1 MRIGVAIPPDYRDLE
16 RTDNAVDTLIDQ
28 AKQLAAAGVGA
39 VWLVQRFD
47 YDAVTVAALIAREVP
62 DIHVGTAVVPIY
74 PRHPIALSMQAQ
86 TAQAAS
92 HGRFTLGVGMSW
104 ESLVI
109 ESYGISKHPRI
120 RHLRDYLTA
129 LRQLS
134 ETGRAD
140 VTGDTLTARSPL
152 DGTLAGASKVPVLV
166 AAAGD
171 LTLRAAAELADGA
184 LPIWSGPK
192 TLASYTV
199 PTMLKYAEAPRIAAI
214 VSGLVTSDVAG
225 ARTKAAAN
233 MAGYLKIPTYRAAL
247 EREGL
252 TDPTD
257 LVIAGDEQH
266 LADEIGRYADAGAT
280 ELIFT
285 QTSLGSAEDEQ
296 RTWRLLGELSRS

>member
-1 MRIGVAIPPDYRDLE
+1 MRIGVAIPPDYRDLA
-16 RTDNAVDTLIDQ
+16 RTDNAVDSLIDQ

-47 YDAVTVAALIAREVP
+47 YDAVTVAAMIAREVP

-86 TAQAAS
+86 TTQAAS
-92 HGRFTLGVGMSW
+92 HGRFTLGIGMTDAA
-104 ESLVI
+104 LVT
-109 ESYGISKHPRI
+109 ESYGIAKHPRI
-120 RHLRDYLTA
+120 RHLREYLTA
-129 LRQLS
+129 LNQLF

-140 VTGDTLTARSPL
+140 VTGDTLIAKSPL
-152 DGTLAGASKVPVLV
+152 DGTLPGATRVPVLV

-171 LTLRAAAELADGA
+171 LTLRVAAELADGA

-192 TLASYTV
+192 TLANYTV
-199 PTMLKYAEAPRIAAI
+199 PTMLKYATAPRIATV
-214 VSGLVTSDVAG
+214 VSGLVTSDPDA

-233 MAGYLKIPTYRAAL
+233 MHAYLRIPTYRAAL

-252 TDPTD
+252 SDPTD
-257 LVIAGDEQH
+257 LVIAGDERH
-266 LADEIGRYADAGAT
+266 LADEISRYEDAGAT

-285 QTSLGSAEDEQ
+285 QTSLGSAEDER
-296 RTWRLLGELSRS
+296 RTWQLLGELSRS